1 MCSILVAS
9 KNALKSGQII
19 EHTPIDY
26 VNTTEFSFLPEGKWL
41 RKKQYKATDVSQWLE
56 KIKSRELKALQLF
69 CPVEGFFKEGP
80 VTYFVP
86 DWQFD
91 PQLNKWNVH
100 YTEYV
105 FHSPSYI
112 IPTYENNRDSFREIL
127 SEIGDLA
134 HKLNCDEFAELFN
147 SARRLLD
154 GQEDVQGEKLDKEF
168 LEIPK
173 EQLQLFEAANLA
185 DVFGGMGSWNDH
197 PRAQAEEMG
206 LLDQYEK
213 LSDELLRNVRL
224 ALLYA
229 INEW

>member
-1 MCSILVAS
+1 M
-9 KNALKSGQII
+9 
-19 EHTPIDY
+19 
-26 VNTTEFSFLPEGKWL
+26 
-41 RKKQYKATDVSQWLE
+41 
-56 KIKSRELKALQLF
+56 
-69 CPVEGFFKEGP
+69 
-80 VTYFVP
+80 TYFVP

-134 HKLNCDEFAELFN
+134 HKLNCDEFAVLFN

-168 LEIPK
+168 LEMPK

-197 PRAQAEEMG
+197 P
-206 LLDQYEK
+206 
-213 LSDELLRNVRL
+213 
-224 ALLYA
+224 
-229 INEW
+229 